1 MRGRLYPWV
10 ALTILTALYIASFV
24 DRQVLNLLVDPI
36 KHTLGIDEVAFS
48 LLQGLAFM
56 LAFVGFNPIA
66 GRLADRADRR
76 LLLLLAA
83 ITWSACTIAC
93 GLSSS
98 FAFLFAARFGI
109 GAAEAFVLPAAW
121 SLMADTF
128 SERRLPR
135 ALSIFL
141 IGPYIGGGLALI
153 FGGLLIRTTPS
164 LANGIPAL
172 AALEPWQIVFVVV
185 GAPGIVLALLTF
197 LLREPRRSR
206 GTARAVAGAELMT
219 VRMALAFLWTARGF
233 FLRFSLAMA
242 GTTISLY
249 SLPAWMPA
257 VLTRSFGADP
267 ARVGVELG
275 VIGLVAGTAGV
286 LAGPWVGQLA
296 DRGRTGRG
304 IILVPAI
311 AAAGLLLGGTGLLL
325 AHGYHQALVCAM
337 VIAFSYALPQAPAA
351 AALQLASPAGMRG
364 LVASFYAFVIAI
376 VGLVI
381 APSLVAFFTQYV
393 FGDPA
398 AVRTSLALVILGSAA
413 LALWM
418 TLTARRHYQPL
429 GSSDAVASA

>member
-10 ALTILTALYIASFV
+10 ALAVLTALYIASFV

-36 KHTLGIDEVAFS
+36 KHTLGVDEVAFS

-83 ITWSACTIAC
+83 ITWSVCTIAC

-98 FAFLFAARFGI
+98 FWMLFAARFGI

-153 FGGLLIRTTPS
+153 FGGLLIRTTPA
-164 LANGIPAL
+164 LASGIPVL
-172 AALEPWQIVFVVV
+172 ATLEPWQIVFVVV
-185 GAPGIVLALLTF
+185 GAPGILLALLTF
-197 LLREPRRSR
+197 LLREPRKARVKAA
-206 GTARAVAGAELMT
+206 TAPGAELMT
-219 VRMALAFLWTARGF
+219 VKDALSFLWKARAF
-233 FLRFSLAMA
+233 FIPFSLAMA

-267 ARVGVELG
+267 GRVGVELG
-275 VIGLVAGTAGV
+275 IIGLIAGTVGV

-311 AAAGLLLGGTGLLL
+311 AATGLLLGGTGLLL
-325 AHGYHQALVCAM
+325 AREYHHALVCAM

-364 LVASFYAFVIAI
+364 LVASLYAFVIAI

-381 APSLVAFFTQYV
+381 APSLVAFFTQHV

-418 TLTARRHYQPL
+418 TLTARRHYHPL
-429 GSSDAVASA
+429 AAAEPAASA